1 MNFLLAPMAE
11 ISHRAL
17 RELIEDFG
25 GCDAYF
31 SEMISAGALLAG
43 GPFEKWYTDPGPK
56 PEKCVFQLVG
66 TDSEQISR
74 AAAVLDRL
82 DCAGIDINMGCSAP
96 LIRKQGAGAA
106 WMASIDRAGE
116 LISRVRPLI
125 KRRLS
130 VKLRIGFQD
139 DFEYLVRF
147 CRCLE
152 EAGTELITLHP
163 RTVTEKFKRLARW
176 EYVGA
181 LRQELSIPVAGNGDI
196 ACAEDLVRR
205 AAGPCDAVMVG
216 RAAVRQPWIFAEAR
230 KIEENRDMFPN
241 KKSTPL
247 RGVDEKNLNVPA
259 QENSIVC
266 DNSRPP
272 LGGRAR
278 RAGSVPENELC
289 PQGRALSPQTG
300 FVPESELCPQGR
312 ALSLKPSSVPETGLR
327 FLELLAR
334 YQPPEFHISRAR
346 RFFGFFCDNLKW
358 GNYLKNKINREDSLS
373 SIERV
378 WREYFKD
385 NES

>member
-1 MNFLLAPMAE
+1 
-11 ISHRAL
+11 
-17 RELIEDFG
+17 
-25 GCDAYF
+25 
-31 SEMISAGALLAG
+31 MISAGALLAG
-43 GPFEKWYTDPGPK
+43 GPFEKWYIDNAPK
-56 PEKCVFQLVG
+56 PEKLVFQLVG
-66 TDSEQISR
+66 SDSGQISK
-74 AAAVLDRL
+74 AAAILDRL

-106 WMASIDRAGE
+106 WMASIDHAGE
-116 LISRVRPLI
+116 LIARVRPLV

-147 CRCLE
+147 CRRLE

-163 RTVTEKFKRLARW
+163 RTIREKFKRLARW

-230 KIEENRDMFPN
+230 KIEKSRALSPN

-259 QENSIVC
+259 HENSIAYN
-266 DNSRPP
+266 NSRPP

-278 RAGSVPENELC
+278 RV
-289 PQGRALSPQTG
+289 
-300 FVPESELCPQGR
+300 
-312 ALSLKPSSVPETGLR
+312 SSVPKIGLR
-327 FLELLAR
+327 FLELLAI
-334 YQPPEFHISRAR
+334 YQPPEFFVSRAK

-358 GNYLKNKINREDSLS
+358 GNYLKNKINREDTLS
-373 SIERV
+373 GIERV
-378 WREYFKD
+378 WGEYF
-385 NES
+385 NENED